1 MEFLSLVYI
10 LSVIMDFY
18 THFAT
23 VNLEIYATVLFSKS
37 WGLKVLLSPRFLNK
51 GSSPP
56 SITLSVRY
64 AISS

>member
-23 VNLEIYATVLFSKS
+23 VNLEIYARVLFSKS